1 MQDYYGDLVAKEN
14 QDFGTENQKN
24 RSKTKKKKTFR
35 GSPARGCSPRRHSE
49 TCFFCF
55 LCFLF
60 FYDRKNN
67 MHIHFSIQLNFLPL
81 IHSYHYI
88 NNSSNTEFTVC
99 KIKCETDF
107 VAKNKDFLN
116 FAEDLSKA
124 IHIDN
129 SINNLGT
136 DKDLSDLKIK
146 NKPFSDCITD
156 LISKIGENIQLVSYK
171 KYLSKNSIFI
181 TYLHNKYNSN
191 CSKIGSVV
199 EISTDNIDTAVK
211 LVDELKI
218 IAMQISAMK
227 PMGIDESSINSKIL
241 EDEKDIILK
250 QINNVPDDKK
260 NKIIEGKLNKFIK
273 ENTLLGQ
280 ALITDPKKNVGSYLN
295 EISKKN
301 NITLNIVSMDLYN
314 IQ

>member
-1 MQDYYGDLVAKEN
+1 MSSMELIKKLRDITGSGIVDCKKALSENNEDIDASVKWLREKGILKAQKKQD
-14 QDFGTENQKN
+14 
-24 RSKTKKKKTFR
+24 R
-35 GSPARGCSPRRHSE
+35 E
-49 TCFFCF
+49 TNEGVVS
-55 LCFLF
+55 
-60 FYDRKNN
+60 FY
-67 MHIHFSIQLNFLPL
+67 
-81 IHSYHYI
+81 

-107 VAKNKDFLN
+107 VAKNNDFLN

-314 IQ
+314 I